1 VQSESRRKN
10 PKILNIHFICILLAN
25 IIEWSAALDFYSD
38 IVVVSELAQSTD
50 TAWLTFSLFTI
61 IAPYYTIYTSL
72 INYQIRLMQEQHSNA
87 ATTYCKLIGNCLLVL
102 PTMLVFLVA
111 MDIIYIAIQIIALPL
126 LLPLSLTNKSA
137 WIIDKF
143 HDW

>member
-1 VQSESRRKN
+1 MD
-10 PKILNIHFICILLAN
+10 I
-25 IIEWSAALDFYSD
+25 YSD
-38 IVVVSELAQSTD
+38 TIIVGELAQTTD

-72 INYQIRLMQEQHSNA
+72 INYQIRLIRDQHENA
-87 ATTYCKLIGNCLLVL
+87 ATTNCKLIGNCLLVL
-102 PTMLVFLVA
+102 PTMLVFLIA
-111 MDIIYIAIQIIALPL
+111 TDIIFIAIQIIALPL

-137 WIIDKF
+137 WIIDQF